1 MPSLTP
7 REQLFILV
15 VLAAV
20 LIGVAVKHWRDAR
33 REAQAAVSAHP
44 LPTPAP

>member
-7 REQLFILV
+7 REQLLILV

-20 LIGVAVKHWRDAR
+20 LLGVAIKHWRDAR
-33 REAQAAVSAHP
+33 REAHAALSDP
-44 LPTPAP
+44 SLPATP